1 MNNWENYTLLHENR
15 LPPRAYFFAYDND
28 TAARTYQR
36 ELSQG
41 FKLLSGQWQ
50 FRCVCRRRFI
60 TRQ

>member
-41 FKLLSGQWQ
+41 F
-50 FRCVCRRRFI
+50 
-60 TRQ
+60 